1 MTHDSN
7 SIERLTELKE
17 LIAQY
22 QTEHDRLKK
31 ELTDERQ
38 VAIDENKELI
48 NEINAVLESHQL
60 SIVIDDSLGICLM
73 KEKYAKAR
81 SLTRSLEPSGLKQA
95 LDIIDRHVKFII
107 AIDSKFALYRHCSSF
122 TLDLSHDCLK
132 FTLLRDEYSKVHFT
146 YDSASEIVSA
156 YAITTR
162 QRGCFVKPI
171 GNVTLQICTT
181 NLDPVNYTLKSQT
194 YTEALDRIK
203 NLYDQVV
210 SDMSKAE
217 AQLAF

>member
-1 MTHDSN
+1 MTLDTP
-7 SIERLTELKE
+7 SIQRLRELEDQLSSLKQERE
-17 LIAQY
+17 Q
-22 QTEHDRLKK
+22 LKK

>member
-7 SIERLTELKE
+7 SIEQLTELKE

-73 KEKYAKAR
+73 KEKYANAR

-171 GNVTLQICTT
+171 SNVTLQICTT